1 MNVFEISFGGDMG
14 MAVYEMCH
22 AGLGTVQIQYLTG
35 TNVVTLSWLLPPAV
49 SKLVSVCD
57 LILLIS

>member
-1 MNVFEISFGGDMG
+1 MFEILFGDDMG

-57 LILLIS
+57 LILLI

>member
-1 MNVFEISFGGDMG
+1 MFEISFGDDMG

-22 AGLGTVQIQYLTG
+22 AGLGTVQYLRG
-35 TNVVTLSWLLPPAV
+35 TNVVKLSWLLPPAV

-57 LILLIS
+57 LMLLI